1 RAQGSQRRQREGH
14 GEGSKAM
21 IGVLIPLFLR
31 LGVSQRL
38 SKALAILT
46 VILGVAAL
54 LGALWLWIDA
64 REEADDQRN
73 QEIGAT
79 VQREGDLRETI
90 TRTEKANEAA
100 AKVERDPVAR
110 RDGCLRHSRTPENC

>member
-1 RAQGSQRRQREGH
+1 
-14 GEGSKAM
+14 M
-21 IGVLIPLFLR
+21 IGLLAPLFLR
-31 LGVSQRL
+31 LGVSQRV

-64 REEADDQRN
+64 REKADDQRN

-79 VQREGDLRETI
+79 VQREGALTKTVERV
-90 TRTEKANEAA
+90 EKANEAA

>member
-1 RAQGSQRRQREGH
+1 MLMPAFLFPLAKSIGLKG
-14 GEGSKAM
+14 
-21 IGVLIPLFLR
+21 GVLIAAGL
-31 LGVSQRL
+31 
-38 SKALAILT
+38 
-46 VILGVAAL
+46 AL
-54 LGALWLWIDA
+54 LLLAYCA
-64 REEADDQRN
+64 HRAEKADDQRN

>member
-1 RAQGSQRRQREGH
+1 
-14 GEGSKAM
+14 M
-21 IGVLIPLFLR
+21 IGLLAPLFLR

-46 VILGVAAL
+46 LILGAAAL

>member
-1 RAQGSQRRQREGH
+1 
-14 GEGSKAM
+14 M
-21 IGVLIPLFLR
+21 IGLLVPLFLR

-79 VQREGDLRETI
+79 VERERSLAEAI
-90 TRTEKANEAA
+90 ERTEKANEAA

>member
-1 RAQGSQRRQREGH
+1 
-14 GEGSKAM
+14 M
-21 IGVLIPLFLR
+21 IAFLAPLFLR
-31 LGVSQRL
+31 LGVSQRV
-38 SKALAILT
+38 SKALAIVALAIA
-46 VILGVAAL
+46 VAAILG
-54 LGALWLWIDA
+54 GLWLWLDS
-64 REEADDQRN
+64 RERADDAAN

>member
-1 RAQGSQRRQREGH
+1 
-14 GEGSKAM
+14 M
-21 IGVLIPLFLR
+21 IGILIPLFLR
-31 LGVSQRL
+31 LGVSQRV

-54 LGALWLWIDA
+54 LGALWFWIDA

-90 TRTEKANEAA
+90 ARTEKANEAREEIRQ
-100 AKVERDPVAR
+100 VGPTGNRLRYDQ
-110 RDGCLRHSRTPENC
+110 CLRTARTPTNCERFLPRGETPER

>member
-1 RAQGSQRRQREGH
+1 
-14 GEGSKAM
+14 M
-21 IGVLIPLFLR
+21 IGILIPLFLR
-31 LGVSQRL
+31 LCVSQRV
-38 SKALAILT
+38 SKTLAILT
-46 VILGVAAL
+46 IILGVAAI
-54 LGALWLWIDA
+54 LGCLRLWIDA
-64 REEADDQRN
+64 CEEADDQRN

-90 TRTEKANEAA
+90 TRTEQANEAA